1 MPVKPAPLFTVLVGI
16 PALVI
21 GAVVVYYA
29 MIFDGPFPDHPLLRG
44 HNDLVLHI
52 AAFLALSTPVLLLDS
67 RSRSIVGLVLF
78 AGAIEI
84 VQIFLPHRTPDWLD
98 FAGSVAGI
106 ALAALVAGG
115 LRWIGKLVASRGAE
129 SDE

>member
-1 MPVKPAPLFTVLVGI
+1 MKPAPLFKALVGV
-16 PALVI
+16 ATLVI

-29 MIFDGPFPDHPLLRG
+29 MVFDGPFPDHPLLRG

-52 AAFLALSTPVLLLDS
+52 AALLALSTAVLLLDS
-67 RSRSIVGLVLF
+67 RRRSIVGLVLF

-84 VQIFLPHRTPDWLD
+84 VQIFVPRRTPDWLD
-98 FAGSVAGI
+98 FAGSVTGI
-106 ALAALVAGG
+106 AIAALLVGG
-115 LRWIGKLVASRGAE
+115 LRWIGMLLASRGVD

>member
-1 MPVKPAPLFTVLVGI
+1 MKPAPLFKALVGV
-16 PALVI
+16 ATLVI

-29 MIFDGPFPDHPLLRG
+29 MVFDGPFPDHPLLRG

-52 AAFLALSTPVLLLDS
+52 AALLALSTAVLLLNS
-67 RSRSIVGLVLF
+67 RRRSIVGLVLF

-84 VQIFLPHRTPDWLD
+84 VQIFVPRRTPDWLD
-98 FAGSVAGI
+98 FAGSVTGI
-106 ALAALVAGG
+106 AIAALLVGG
-115 LRWIGKLVASRGAE
+115 LRWIGMLLASRGVD

>member
-1 MPVKPAPLFTVLVGI
+1 VKPASLFKTLVGL
-16 PALVI
+16 ASLAI
-21 GAVVVYYA
+21 GAVVVYFA
-29 MIFDGPFPDHPLLRG
+29 VIFAGPFPDHPLLCG

-52 AAFLALSTPVLLLDS
+52 AAFVALSTPVLLLDS
-67 RSRSIVGLVLF
+67 RSCSIVGLIGF
-78 AGAIEI
+78 AGGIEI
-84 VQIFLPHRTPDWLD
+84 VQIFQPHRSPDWLD

-115 LRWIGKLVASRGAE
+115 LRWIGTLVASRGVE

>member
-1 MPVKPAPLFTVLVGI
+1 MKPASLFKTLVGL
-16 PALVI
+16 ATLAI
-21 GAVVVYYA
+21 GAVVVYFA
-29 MIFDGPFPDHPLLRG
+29 VVFAGPFPDHPLLGG

-67 RSRSIVGLVLF
+67 RSFSIIGLIGF
-78 AGAIEI
+78 AGGIEI

-115 LRWIGKLVASRGAE
+115 LRWIGTLVESKRG
-129 SDE
+129 